1 MNNMLTRASSGAVY
15 VAAIVGAILGGET
28 WFMMLCALFAV
39 LSVTEFERL
48 VVKPPRNTAALLAI
62 LVDVLVA
69 ACVVWMPY
77 FLSVSVLYIVLFP
90 AFVLLRGILALYDSR
105 EKAFLCA
112 ACSVMAII
120 YTAMPMAILAY
131 IYQGAGNVGKWL
143 VLIAFIMVWLND
155 TGAYCVGSACGK
167 HKMSPRLSP
176 KKSWEG
182 FFGGLICCVGAGIA
196 CNYLVD
202 ARGWDLA
209 LWIGLGVVVSVA
221 ATWGDL
227 FESLLK
233 RNLGVKDSG
242 NLIPGHGGI
251 LDRIDSMLFVAPAL
265 LLYIEACIGF

>member
-1 MNNMLTRASSGAVY
+1 MNNLLTRASSGAVY

-28 WFMMLCALFAV
+28 WFTMLCALFAV
-39 LSVTEFERL
+39 LAVTEFERL
-48 VVKPPRNTAALLAI
+48 VEKPPRDAAALMAVL
-62 LVDVLVA
+62 LDVVVA
-69 ACVVWMPY
+69 ASVVWMPY
-77 FLSVSVLYIVLFP
+77 FLSVKALYTILFP
-90 AFVLLRGILALYDSR
+90 GFVLMRGVLALYDRR

-112 ACSVMAII
+112 ASSIMAVI

-131 IYQGAGNVGKWL
+131 IYQSAGTAGKWL

-167 HKMSPRLSP
+167 HKMFPRLSP

-182 FFGGLICCVGAGIA
+182 FFGGLVCCVGAGVA
-196 CNYLVD
+196 CNYIVD
-202 ARGWDLA
+202 ARGWDLG
-209 LWIGLGVVVSVA
+209 LWIGLGIVVCAA

-251 LDRIDSMLFVAPAL
+251 LDRIDSMLFVSPAV
-265 LLYIEACIGF
+265 LLYIEAFIGR